1 MSSVLDPRPLGA
13 TPLVVSPVTLGASSL
28 GDHVDRLYRAACDGF
43 PVLPAFILTEEEAAA
58 ILIAAVD
65 P

>member
-28 GDHVDRLYRAACDGF
+28 GDPQRSASDPLEVAEAMLSSRFAVVDTSNNY
-43 PVLPAFILTEEEAAA
+43 
-58 ILIAAVD
+58 
-65 P
+65 